1 MHGRTI
7 ESGSLMA
14 WKTLT
19 FIGQYKQWFGFAKC
33 FFDTMSSIDEVRSL
47 NNNIVVEVEEQ
58 PVDEINQ
65 INI

>member
-1 MHGRTI
+1 
-7 ESGSLMA
+7 MA